1 MSVEKSLLKS
11 LFDNKFYN
19 EVKPYCVD
27 RLFPDNVQMIWGSL
41 KYAHEHYK
49 KDINPTELKAVFLAT
64 NPAATTAQKQVFDIL
79 VGEVQEAETVALD
92 VAKTTIQALWRK
104 ETARAIAEKAID
116 IGNGG
121 QTSFSDIEGLLVKAV
136 ENALPQENYN
146 EVSDDIDKL
155 LEEASDGHRWLFNIA
170 GLREKVTGIGHGEF
184 GVFFARPETG
194 KTAFH
199 VSLCAAP
206 NGFISQGA
214 SVHCIV
220 NEEPAYR
227 TMLRAVSAYT
237 GKTRDEII
245 ADPNEA
251 KQLFQPVK
259 GRLKYIDSVDFSVE
273 GLDSYVRKKKPDI
286 LIVDQLDKIHVDGS
300 FARTDERLK
309 AIYVYARE
317 IAKRNG
323 IAVIGISQASADA
336 EGKTILSM
344 DQLENSRTGK
354 AAEADII
361 IGIGKSPM
369 SNDGED
375 SPARTINVLKNKITG
390 WHGVIPCLLRGTL
403 SRYEA

>member
-11 LFDNKFYN
+11 LFNHNFYM
-19 EVKPYCVD
+19 EVKPFCVD
-27 RLFPDNVQMIWGSL
+27 RLFPDTVQMVWGSL
-41 KYAHEHYK
+41 KHAHEHHTS
-49 KDINPTELKAVFLAT
+49 DINATELKAIFLAT
-64 NPAATTAQKQVFDIL
+64 NPAATSAQKQVFDIL
-79 VGEVQEAETVALD
+79 VAEIQEAETISVD
-92 VAKTTIQALWRK
+92 VAKSTIQAMWKR
-104 ETARAIAEKAID
+104 EMAREIAEKAVD

-121 QTSFSDIEGLLVKAV
+121 TTSFADIEALISKAAD
-136 ENALPQENYN
+136 NTLPQETYV

-155 LEEASDGHRWLFNIA
+155 LEEASDGHRWMFNIP
-170 GLREKVTGIGHGEF
+170 GLREKVNGIGHGEF
-184 GVFFARPETG
+184 AVVFARPETG

-199 VSLCAAP
+199 VSLSAAP
-206 NGFISQGA
+206 SGFISQGA

-237 GKTRDEII
+237 GKSRDEII
-245 ADPNEA
+245 ANPDET
-251 KQLFQPVK
+251 KQLFSPVK
-259 GRLKYIDSVDFSVE
+259 GKLKYIDSVDFSVE
-273 GLDSYVRKKKPDI
+273 GLDAYVRKKKPDI
-286 LIVDQLDKIHVDGS
+286 LIIDQLDKIHVDGS

-323 IAVIGISQASADA
+323 ISVIGLSQASADA

-354 AAEADII
+354 AAEADVI

-390 WHGVIPCLLRGTL
+390 WHGVIPCILRGAV

>member
-11 LFDNKFYN
+11 LFNNKFYN

-27 RLFPDNVQMIWGSL
+27 RLFPENVQMVWGSL

-49 KDINPTELKAVFLAT
+49 TDVNATELQAIFLAT
-64 NPAATTAQKQVFDIL
+64 NPTATTAQKQVFNIL
-79 VGEVQEAETVALD
+79 LGEVQEAETISLD
-92 VAKTTIQALWRK
+92 VAKTAVQAMWKR

-121 QTSFSDIEGLLVKAV
+121 QTSFADIEGLILRAV
-136 ENALPQENYN
+136 ENTLPQESYK

-155 LEEASDGHRWLFNIA
+155 LEEASDGHRWLFNIP

-184 GVFFARPETG
+184 GVVFARPECG
-194 KTAFH
+194 KSAFH
-199 VSLCAAP
+199 VSLSAAP
-206 NGFISQGA
+206 NGFIAQGA

-245 ADPNEA
+245 AEPNEA
-251 KQLFQPVK
+251 KGLFAPVK

-273 GLDSYVRKKKPDI
+273 GLDAYVRKKKPDI
-286 LIVDQLDKIHVDGS
+286 LIIDQLDKIHVDGS

-323 IAVIGISQASADA
+323 ISVIGISQASADA

-375 SPARTINVLKNKITG
+375 SPARTINILKNKITG
-390 WHGVIPCLLRGTL
+390 WHGVIPCLLRGAL